1 MAGIRQLAVAEM
13 VENDNDKEMGT
24 NVGTVKGEFL
34 SSYFVR
40 QVYLF
45 RYPTARSRTQK

>member
-1 MAGIRQLAVAEM
+1 MEI
-13 VENDNDKEMGT
+13 VENDNDAEMGI
-24 NVGTVKGEFL
+24 NVGGVEGKCV

-45 RYPTARSRTQK
+45 RYPTALSRPRK